1 VHLECTQRAKGQ
13 LKPEARYESTQVML
27 GYYPRVSRA
36 LGHDQ
41 VLQVWLYPWVMP
53 AGVRVYG
60 CAGVRV
66 CDMFDLHERS
76 SRFGGSLSK
85 SFLCHIADEH
95 GRVEVGG
102 EIQRVMDVNVRIC

>member
-1 VHLECTQRAKGQ
+1 MAIPVGDACGC
-13 LKPEARYESTQVML
+13 
-27 GYYPRVSRA
+27 
-36 LGHDQ
+36 
-41 VLQVWLYPWVMP
+41 
-53 AGVRVYG
+53 AGVRVYGCAGVRVCG